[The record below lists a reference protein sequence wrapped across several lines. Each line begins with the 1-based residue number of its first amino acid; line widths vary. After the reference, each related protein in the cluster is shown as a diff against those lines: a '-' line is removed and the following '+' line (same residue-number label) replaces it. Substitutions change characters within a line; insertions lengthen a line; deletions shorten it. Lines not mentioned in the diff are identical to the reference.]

1 MPSWKPQNIKVGLT
15 IIDKF
20 NKGFGLQSNWDS
32 DITNLDALLTKGI
45 ANGFANLLETSF
57 YTQGTPLDKTTAE
70 YIGNDIKTTIVV
82 ISGMY
87 KDYEFMDHALKNA
100 QQVYIVAD
108 EDDKAHINK
117 LNLQSKNYFILN
129 SLDELNLHQAIQN
142 TTNNSS
148 VVDIDIS
155 PNPGETILTA
165 FIVDPNGIIQNL
177 PVQNNKIVTKFTP
190 SMNGKYSV
198 KYTYT
203 TNNNIPNTS
212 QSQNNVIRN
221 NQGQQQ
227 NQQVQQ
233 NNNQNQ
239 NNQNNQQVNA
249 TVQHQQP
256 QTDKNAKAEV
266 YIVGIDEDG
275 KELYRDL
282 VSNSLKVGS
291 QITISPKEIFGYK
304 PEQSGSIQY
313 TINQQLEIYTYK
325 YSSKKGN
332 IVVRHVDLN
341 GVLLSEVIVKKNEK
355 FGTEWTYTPPKEFKD
370 KGLILS
376 SEYKDEGL
384 ISGTISTE
392 LFEYVFK
399 YVNKDDSKN
408 EKSNEDVIVSK
419 DTNKSKGMHIIIAT
433 VVLSVL
439 IGLGIVLLLNWQKIT
454 SKKNKNIHEESSISD
469 DSDEDY

>member
-1 MPSWKPQNIKVGLT
+1 MC
-15 IIDKF
+15 
-20 NKGFGLQSNWDS
+20 LQC
-32 DITNLDALLTKGI
+32 
-45 ANGFANLLETSF
+45 
-57 YTQGTPLDKTTAE
+57 
-70 YIGNDIKTTIVV
+70 
-82 ISGMY
+82 SGGR
-87 KDYEFMDHALKNA
+87 L
-100 QQVYIVAD
+100 
-108 EDDKAHINK
+108 
-117 LNLQSKNYFILN
+117 
-129 SLDELNLHQAIQN
+129 
-142 TTNNSS
+142 
-148 VVDIDIS
+148 
-155 PNPGETILTA
+155 
-165 FIVDPNGIIQNL
+165 
-177 PVQNNKIVTKFTP
+177 
-190 SMNGKYSV
+190 
-198 KYTYT
+198 
-203 TNNNIPNTS
+203 
-212 QSQNNVIRN
+212 
-221 NQGQQQ
+221 
-227 NQQVQQ
+227 
-233 NNNQNQ
+233 
-239 NNQNNQQVNA
+239 
-249 TVQHQQP
+249 
-256 QTDKNAKAEV
+256 
-266 YIVGIDEDG
+266 EDG

-291 QITISPKEIFGYK
+291 QITLSPKEIFGYK

-332 IVVRHVDLN
+332 IVVRHVNLN

-399 YVNKDDSKN
+399 YVNKDDFKN
-408 EKSNEDVIVSK
+408 ENSNEDVIVSK
-419 DTNKSKGMHIIIAT
+419 ETNKSKGMYIIIAT